1 MFYLSPLL
9 IMAQQ
14 IFMSDEL
21 YISSSA
27 SLGEMVL
34 GLAQFSSF
42 IHVAKPNVFFFAST
56 SV

>member
-42 IHVAKPNVFFFAST
+42 IHSCCKTKCIFLC
-56 SV
+56 